1 MTSAPQHSPDEIE
14 QVAATW
20 AVRLDRGLSA
30 AEQDEYSHWL
40 AENPRHGE
48 AIARLRWGWEELDR
62 LAGVNETALSAPDP
76 DLLAPSRRRSRRRA
90 VLLWFTPVVLAAA
103 AAVAAM
109 VYFRGAP
116 APAPTAIAAATSASK
131 ASLAP
136 CERRVLDDG
145 SVVDLNHGAEIAVD
159 YTPSVRR
166 VRLVHGEANFTV
178 AKNPAR
184 PFIVDAAGVFVQA
197 VGTVFNVRMAPS
209 AVEVLVSEGK
219 VKVNRASA
227 ASANPPL
234 VVAGQ
239 RAVVPVSSDGVPD
252 VATLTPPEMATQL
265 AWQPRVLDFTDAPLP
280 EIVAEFNAHNA
291 VHVVVGDAAL
301 ASVRL
306 TAVFRSD
313 NLEGFLRLME
323 SDFGMRA
330 TWRSDRELVLVRK

>member
-1 MTSAPQHSPDEIE
+1 MSSASPHSPDEIE
-14 QVAATW
+14 QAAATW

-40 AENPRHGE
+40 AEDARHGE
-48 AIARLRWGWEELDR
+48 AMARMRWGWEELDR
-62 LAGVNETALSAPDP
+62 LAGANATSLSTPDP
-76 DLLAPSRRRSRRRA
+76 DLLAPGRRA
-90 VLLWFTPVVLAAA
+90 SRPRAIVLRFAPVVLAAA
-103 AAVAAM
+103 AVLVALL
-109 VYFRGAP
+109 YFRGAP
-116 APAPTAIAAATSASK
+116 APAPTAIAATTAAK

-145 SVVDLNHGAEIAVD
+145 SVVDLNRGAEIVVD

-184 PFIVDAAGVFVQA
+184 PFIVDASGVFVQA

-219 VKVNRASA
+219 VKVNRAAA

-239 RAVVPVSSDGVPD
+239 RAVVPVSSNGVPD
-252 VATLTPPEMATQL
+252 VATLTPEEMAAQL

-280 EIVAEFNAHNA
+280 EIVAEFNAHNT
-291 VHVVVGDAAL
+291 VHVVVGDSAL

-313 NLEGFLRLME
+313 NLEGFVRLMQ

-330 TWRSDRELVLVRK
+330 EWRNDRELVLLKK